1 MSITLYFTK
10 GGIAFTLRFIFSN
23 KNKKILKQTKSKKKQ
38 KTSAKL
44 IFCFLGTYV

>member
-23 KNKKILKQTKSKKKQ
+23 KNKKILKQRVKKNK
-38 KTSAKL
+38 KP
-44 IFCFLGTYV
+44 VRN

>member
-23 KNKKILKQTKSKKKQ
+23 KNKKILKQRVKKKQ